1 MQVWPRDVGL
11 RVIDPDTVA
20 AMRRHWEDGWN
31 TADVDLIC
39 EPFAP
44 DVVFSSPFVPRIVG
58 DPEVWEIRGLDAV
71 RQYVADS
78 FERATQGI
86 RYRCDH
92 AHAGTDFVILAYTV
106 LHPPASAS
114 EPTSCASTTSRQGR
128 RVALPLPLRELR
140 SGTRP
145 ASDPR

>member
-11 RVIDPDTVA
+11 RLIDVDTVE

-31 TADVDLIC
+31 QNDVDLIC
-39 EPFAP
+39 EPFAD

-58 DPEVWEIRGLDAV
+58 DPDVWEIRGIDAV
-71 RQYVADS
+71 RQYVTDS

-92 AHAGTDFVILAYTV
+92 AHVGTDCVILAYTV
-106 LHPPASAS
+106 LHPKGDLLGADLLRLDDA
-114 EPTSCASTTSRQGR
+114 GR
-128 RVALPLPLRELR
+128 VVEWRCHYPF
-140 SGTRP
+140 T
-145 ASDPR
+145 DT

>member
-58 DPEVWEIRGLDAV
+58 DPEVWEIRGLEPV

-86 RYRCDH
+86 QYRCDQ

-106 LHPPASAS
+106 LHPAGERLGADLMRLDDEGKVVEWRCHYPF
-114 EPTSCASTTSRQGR
+114 EG
-128 RVALPLPLRELR
+128 
-140 SGTRP
+140 
-145 ASDPR
+145 